1 MKGRNLQT
9 IAIIPARYKSTR
21 LPGKP
26 LLDLAGKPVIQH
38 VYERTLKARTV
49 DRVLIA
55 TDDERIL
62 SVVTAFGGEA
72 VMTSSSHETGTDR
85 IAEAARKFE
94 AEIIVNVQ
102 GDEPLID
109 PATID
114 AAVRPLL
121 DDKML
126 MMSTTCEPL
135 ERAEDLFNPNVVK
148 VVMDESGKAL
158 YFSRAPVPFPRAVCQ
173 EPQWTGYNP
182 EALIESLQ
190 REPKLLGIYRKHTGL
205 YVYRRNFLLEFTT
218 WPRTALERA
227 ESLEQL
233 RVLERGHRIHVVA
246 VEKSSIGIDTPA
258 DLARAR
264 IELENS
270 KGKRTTKTQR
280 PQRF

>member
-1 MKGRNLQT
+1 VKGKNLKT

-38 VYERTLKARTV
+38 VYERTLEARTV
-49 DRVLIA
+49 GRVIVA

-62 SVVTAFGGEA
+62 SAVTAFGGEA
-72 VMTSSSHETGTDR
+72 LMTSSSHETGTDR
-85 IAEAARKFE
+85 IAEAARSFD
-94 AEIIVNVQ
+94 AEIVVNVQ

-121 DDKML
+121 DDRTL
-126 MMSTTCEPL
+126 LMSTTCEPL
-135 ERAEDLFNPNVVK
+135 GRAEDLFNPNVVK

-158 YFSRAPVPFPRAVCQ
+158 YFSRAPVPFPRAACQ
-173 EPQWTGYNP
+173 DPQWTGFNP
-182 EALIESLQ
+182 QALIESLQ
-190 REPKLLGIYRKHTGL
+190 KEPQLLGLYRKHTGL

-233 RVLERGHRIHVVA
+233 RALERGHRIHVVA
-246 VEKSSIGIDTPA
+246 VERSSIGIDTLA

-264 IELENS
+264 IELENRM
-270 KGKRTTKTQR
+270 GKRTTKTQR
-280 PQRF
+280 HKEI